1 MISMMGVFV
10 LGMITTVILQML
22 LRLMGNLYLR
32 GLERKRQYV
41 IEQIVEAVEVSQR
54 QAIDDT
60 IQQLENHANDDQNE
74 DLY

>member
-1 MISMMGVFV
+1 
-10 LGMITTVILQML
+10 
-22 LRLMGNLYLR
+22 MGNLYLR
-32 GLERKRQYV
+32 GLERKRQHV